1 MVKRDSLLRENPLFF
16 RFWFSRLIS
25 VVGSTSTRIAI
36 PLEVLKLTE
45 SASLAALVTTVALA
59 PILILGIP
67 AGAFADHSSRVFI
80 MRVAELASAITTAT
94 LAAILLLLGFLS
106 PALLISVALLSIF
119 AVFFDACSFGLLPDL
134 VPKERLGQ
142 ANGLLYGNNTVIS
155 LLGPVIAGFLY
166 AQFGLIFVLLI
177 NSATFSVSAFL
188 LFTLTK
194 DNSSNKGMRQTLRSM
209 PKSMVEGLDIIWRSH
224 LLRYLVGS
232 GAASGVAGGA
242 LSACMA
248 IIAVERFR
256 GGGELVGLFVS
267 AIGAGA
273 FLASLLLSFLSERFP
288 QSQITLITMPFAVL
302 SFFGVALAPTPL
314 IMTLCCFAWGSC
326 YTTLIVNNVTIR
338 QSILPDHFQA
348 RVNSTARTIAWG
360 GEPIGA
366 GLSALLLK
374 FSSDQATLLIIS
386 VPFIIAAIM
395 APFTPLRKRVLEP
408 IA

>member
-1 MVKRDSLLRENPLFF
+1 MVKKDSLLRENPLFF
-16 RFWFSRLIS
+16 RFWLSRLIS

-36 PLEVLKLTE
+36 PLEVLRLTE
-45 SASLAALVTTVALA
+45 SASLSALVTTVALA
-59 PILILGIP
+59 PILIFGIP
-67 AGAFADHSSRVFI
+67 AGAIADHRSRVSI
-80 MRVAELASAITTAT
+80 MRAAELASAIITAT
-94 LAAILLLLGFLS
+94 LAVILLSLGFFS
-106 PALLISVALLSIF
+106 PVFLISVTLLSIF
-119 AVFFDACSFGLLPDL
+119 AVFFDACSFGLLPEL

-166 AQFGLIFVLLI
+166 TQFGLIFVLLI
-177 NSATFSVSAFL
+177 NSATFLVSTFL
-188 LFTLTK
+188 LFSLPKDSSSDEAMRHTL
-194 DNSSNKGMRQTLRSM
+194 QSM
-209 PKSMVEGLDIIWRSH
+209 PKSMIEGLNIIWRSH

-242 LSACMA
+242 LSACMT
-248 IIAVERFR
+248 IIAVERFQ

-288 QSQITLITMPFAVL
+288 QSQITLITMPLAVL
-302 SFFGVALAPTPL
+302 SFFGVALAPTSL

-326 YTTLIVNNVTIR
+326 YTILIVNNVTIR

-374 FSSDQATLLIIS
+374 FSSDQAALLIIS
-386 VPFIIAAIM
+386 VPFIIAAVM
-395 APFTPLRKRVLEP
+395 APFTPLRKRVLES
-408 IA
+408 IT

>member
-188 LFTLTK
+188 LFTLPK
-194 DNSSNKGMRQTLRSM
+194 DNS
-209 PKSMVEGLDIIWRSH
+209 
-224 LLRYLVGS
+224 
-232 GAASGVAGGA
+232 
-242 LSACMA
+242 
-248 IIAVERFR
+248 
-256 GGGELVGLFVS
+256 
-267 AIGAGA
+267 
-273 FLASLLLSFLSERFP
+273 
-288 QSQITLITMPFAVL
+288 LIK
-302 SFFGVALAPTPL
+302 
-314 IMTLCCFAWGSC
+314 
-326 YTTLIVNNVTIR
+326 
-338 QSILPDHFQA
+338 
-348 RVNSTARTIAWG
+348 
-360 GEPIGA
+360 E
-366 GLSALLLK
+366 
-374 FSSDQATLLIIS
+374 
-386 VPFIIAAIM
+386 
-395 APFTPLRKRVLEP
+395 
-408 IA
+408 

>member
-1 MVKRDSLLRENPLFF
+1 
-16 RFWFSRLIS
+16 
-25 VVGSTSTRIAI
+25 
-36 PLEVLKLTE
+36 
-45 SASLAALVTTVALA
+45 
-59 PILILGIP
+59 
-67 AGAFADHSSRVFI
+67 
-80 MRVAELASAITTAT
+80 
-94 LAAILLLLGFLS
+94 
-106 PALLISVALLSIF
+106 
-119 AVFFDACSFGLLPDL
+119 
-134 VPKERLGQ
+134 
-142 ANGLLYGNNTVIS
+142 
-155 LLGPVIAGFLY
+155 
-166 AQFGLIFVLLI
+166 
-177 NSATFSVSAFL
+177 
-188 LFTLTK
+188 
-194 DNSSNKGMRQTLRSM
+194 
-209 PKSMVEGLDIIWRSH
+209 
-224 LLRYLVGS
+224 
-232 GAASGVAGGA
+232 
-242 LSACMA
+242 MA

>member
-188 LFTLTK
+188 LLHC
-194 DNSSNKGMRQTLRSM
+194 RR
-209 PKSMVEGLDIIWRSH
+209 II
-224 LLRYLVGS
+224 
-232 GAASGVAGGA
+232 
-242 LSACMA
+242 
-248 IIAVERFR
+248 
-256 GGGELVGLFVS
+256 
-267 AIGAGA
+267 
-273 FLASLLLSFLSERFP
+273 
-288 QSQITLITMPFAVL
+288 
-302 SFFGVALAPTPL
+302 PL
-314 IMTLCCFAWGSC
+314 IK
-326 YTTLIVNNVTIR
+326 
-338 QSILPDHFQA
+338 
-348 RVNSTARTIAWG
+348 
-360 GEPIGA
+360 E
-366 GLSALLLK
+366 
-374 FSSDQATLLIIS
+374 
-386 VPFIIAAIM
+386 
-395 APFTPLRKRVLEP
+395 
-408 IA
+408 